1 MGTGAV
7 TSYIDVAQITL
18 YVFWIFFALLVFYI
32 RKEDRREGYPLEID
46 PTGQV
51 KDKGFLLIPEPKTF
65 LLPHGGSVSVPNDN
79 RDTRPVK
86 ARRAGAWPGA
96 PLIPTGDAMAD
107 GVGPAAWA
115 ERADEPD
122 MTFDNKVKIRPIS
135 EKGGHMHVSPDDPN
149 PVGMDVVCADRQVAG
164 TITDIWADHAEM
176 MIRYYEV
183 KLAGSPRARSRLVP
197 ANCVRISGG
206 KAHVNSILSSQ
217 MAGVPTTKATDQVT
231 LLEED
236 KIMGYFAG
244 GRLYA
249 TPQRAEPAL

>member
-18 YVFWIFFALLVFYI
+18 YVFFIFFALLVFYI
-32 RKEDRREGYPLEID
+32 RKEDRREGYPLESD
-46 PTGQV
+46 PTGHV

-65 LLPHGGSVSVPNDN
+65 LLPHGGSFSAPNDV

-86 ARRAGAWPGA
+86 ARRSAAWPGA
-96 PLIPTGDAMAD
+96 PLIPTGDPMAD
-107 GVGPAAWA
+107 GVGPAAYA
-115 ERADEPD
+115 ERADVPD
-122 MTFDNKVKIRPIS
+122 MTFDNHVKIRPLG
-135 EKGGHMHVSPDDPN
+135 EMDHVHINPDDPD
-149 PVGMDVVCADRQVAG
+149 PRGMPVVCADRAVAG
-164 TITDIWADHAEM
+164 TITNVWADHAEM

-183 KLAGSPRARSRLVP
+183 KLAGSNRTRSRLVP

-206 KAHVNSILSSQ
+206 KAHVKSILSSQ
-217 MAGVPTTKATDQVT
+217 MAGVPTTKLPDQVT

-249 TPQRAEPAL
+249 TPQRSEPLL

>member
-46 PTGQV
+46 PTGEV
-51 KDKGFLLIPEPKTF
+51 KAKGFLLIPEPKTF
-65 LLPHGGSVSVPNDN
+65 LLPHGGTFSAPNDV

-107 GVGPAAWA
+107 GVGPASWA
-115 ERADEPD
+115 ERADVPD
-122 MTFDNKVKIRPIS
+122 MTFDNKVKIRPMG
-135 EKGGHMHVSPDDPN
+135 KDGHLHVNPEDPDPR
-149 PVGMDVVCADRQVAG
+149 GMVVVCADREVAG

-176 MIRYYEV
+176 MIRYYEI
-183 KLAGSPRARSRLVP
+183 KLAGSTRARSRLVP

-206 KAHVNSILSSQ
+206 KAHVKSILSTQ
-217 MAGVPTTKATDQVT
+217 MAGVPTTKEPDQVT

-249 TPQRAEPAL
+249 TPQRAEQVL

>member
-46 PTGQV
+46 PTGEV
-51 KDKGFLLIPEPKTF
+51 KAKGFLLIPEPKTF
-65 LLPHGGSVSVPNDN
+65 LLPHGGTFSAPNDV

-107 GVGPAAWA
+107 GVGPASWA
-115 ERADEPD
+115 ERADVPD
-122 MTFDNKVKIRPIS
+122 MTFDNKVKIRPMG
-135 EKGGHMHVSPDDPN
+135 KDGHLHVNPEDPDPR
-149 PVGMDVVCADRQVAG
+149 GMDVVCADREVAG

-176 MIRYYEV
+176 MIRYYEI
-183 KLAGSPRARSRLVP
+183 KLAGSTRARSRLVP

-206 KAHVNSILSSQ
+206 KAHVKSILSTQ
-217 MAGVPTTKATDQVT
+217 MAGVPTTKELDQVT

-249 TPQRAEPAL
+249 TPQRAEQVL